1 MNQYIILHKHTK
13 TALANAVNA
22 VNEHISKGWEP
33 IGGVSAVS
41 DEPQSTEYLQAMV
54 HD

>member
-13 TALANAVNA
+13 TALANA